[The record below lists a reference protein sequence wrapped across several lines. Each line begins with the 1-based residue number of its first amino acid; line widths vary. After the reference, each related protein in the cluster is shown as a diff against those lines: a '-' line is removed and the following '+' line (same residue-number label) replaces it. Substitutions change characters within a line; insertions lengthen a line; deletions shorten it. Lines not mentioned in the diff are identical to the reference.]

1 MENLIDVL
9 KFNKSG
15 LYVVDEGDTLD
26 SIAKKFN
33 TTERVIYVDN
43 SLDKEICKGN
53 VLFIRC
59 YSNIYEVKVE
69 DTLQS
74 ISKSCNIS
82 VEELKRINYIEY
94 IYPTQKLIIDK
105 Y

>member
-1 MENLIDVL
+1 MENLIDVI
-9 KFNKSG
+9 KRNKKG
-15 LYVVDEGDTLD
+15 LYVVGEGDTLN

-33 TTERVIYVDN
+33 TTERVICVEN
-43 SLDKEICKGN
+43 ALDKEICRGN
-53 VLFIRC
+53 VLFIKC
-59 YSNIYEVKVE
+59 YSNIYEVEVE

-82 VEELKRINYIEY
+82 EEELKRVNYIEY

-105 Y
+105 R